1 MAEIGMGTLYDWNK
15 SAVGLLEP
23 LKSTD
28 LKDKMRAIKEKTFSQ
43 GKYYMLLCHEKRDYT
58 IFNLMRDAVGHDV
71 AKKAANELK
80 EC

>member
-28 LKDKMRAIKEKTFSQ
+28 LKDKMRAIKEKTF
-43 GKYYMLLCHEKRDYT
+43 
-58 IFNLMRDAVGHDV
+58 
-71 AKKAANELK
+71 
-80 EC
+80 